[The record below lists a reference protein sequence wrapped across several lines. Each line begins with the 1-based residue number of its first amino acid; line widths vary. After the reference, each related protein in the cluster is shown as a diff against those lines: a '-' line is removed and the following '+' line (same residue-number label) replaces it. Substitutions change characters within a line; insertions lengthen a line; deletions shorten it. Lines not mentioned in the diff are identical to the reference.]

1 MTMSFDEIAELDASF
16 AELLDAEHTDVTARF
31 HIPDPDDDALE
42 FDLRTPSRWSDLP
55 RLAHS
60 ASAPEAAVLR
70 VEPTL
75 VVHDATAAIDFYER
89 AFGASERSR
98 ETLPDGRVLSA
109 AVSIDGFTI
118 MVCDDFPELRSGRS
132 GSPIALGGTP
142 VTLHLTVDGIDR
154 LFARALRAGARVV
167 HGLHEVSPGRR
178 HGIVEDPFGHRWS
191 LSSLAAS

>member
-31 HIPDPDDDALE
+31 HIPDPDDALE

-55 RLAHS
+55 RLARS
-60 ASAPEAAVLR
+60 PEAAVVR

-75 VVHDATAAIDFYER
+75 VVHDATAAIDFYVR

-109 AVSIDGFTI
+109 VVSIDGFTI

-142 VTLHLTVDGIDR
+142 VTLHLTVEGIDR

-167 HGLHEVSPGRR
+167 HGLHEVAPGRR

-191 LSSLAAS
+191 LSSLDAS